1 MNGNE
6 IIKSFYSIVHLSIW
20 EEDFFIPKL
29 KNKNPHGIGDI
40 NKNEVL
46 DRLSGRRE
54 HNVFMEL

>member
-1 MNGNE
+1 MGM
-6 IIKSFYSIVHLSIW
+6 KLQKVFYSIVHLSIW

-29 KNKNPHGIGDI
+29 KNKNPYGIDDT

-46 DRLSGRRE
+46 DRLSRRRE